1 MGSRRLVRDKLE
13 SDCLVRDNVEYRE
26 LLFSGLSERYTELQK
41 IPNGKHKAR
50 AYELIA
56 DIVELTGCLNNQ
68 FLVAGGE
75 VATRSRHAA
84 SMRTAKRMAEEEGGF
99 FNGKVVEEQ
108 GE

>member
-1 MGSRRLVRDKLE
+1 MAYKKLVRDKLE
-13 SDCLVRDNVEYRE
+13 SDCLVRDNAEYRE
-26 LLFSGLSERYTELQK
+26 LLFKGLLERYSELYK

-68 FLVAGGE
+68 FLVAKTE
-75 VATRSRHAA
+75 VATLSRHAS

-99 FNGKVVEEQ
+99 FNGKVVEGQ
-108 GE
+108 VK